1 MAHGFSNLVLHNI
14 FDKAASGWTVCDS
27 AAKTRDNFDRC
38 LLRCMAE
45 VKFNDRGLEPAH
57 TGVWMVRVCTS
68 EEQCHFREVPE
79 LALRLVPR
87 SIALSLEV
95 PVFESL

>member
-1 MAHGFSNLVLHNI
+1 MLHNI
-14 FDKAASGWTVCDS
+14 FDKAASGWMVCDS
-27 AAKTRDNFDRC
+27 AAKTRDNFDRS

-68 EEQCHFREVPE
+68 EEQHRFREVPE

-95 PVFESL
+95 PVETNDVE

>member
-1 MAHGFSNLVLHNI
+1 
-14 FDKAASGWTVCDS
+14 
-27 AAKTRDNFDRC
+27 
-38 LLRCMAE
+38 MAE

-68 EEQCHFREVPE
+68 TEEKCHFREVPE

-87 SIALSLEV
+87 FIALSLEV
-95 PVFESL
+95 PVETDDVE

>member
-1 MAHGFSNLVLHNI
+1 MLHNI
-14 FDKAASGWTVCDS
+14 FDKAASGWVVCDS
-27 AAKTRDNFDRC
+27 AAKTPDNFDRS

-68 EEQCHFREVPE
+68 EEQCHFCEVPE

-95 PVFESL
+95 PVQTDDVE